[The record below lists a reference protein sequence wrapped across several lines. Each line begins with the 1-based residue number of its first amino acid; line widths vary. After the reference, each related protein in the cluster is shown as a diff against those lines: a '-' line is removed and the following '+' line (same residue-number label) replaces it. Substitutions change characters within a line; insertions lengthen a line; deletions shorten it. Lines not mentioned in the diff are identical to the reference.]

1 MSVSIGYAR
10 VSTEEQ
16 NLALQL
22 AALRKAGCAEVF
34 EDKASGSRAS
44 REGLSC
50 AIARCKRG
58 DVLVVW
64 KLDRLGRSL
73 RDLANL
79 IETLTERGICLKV
92 LAGHGA
98 MIDTQLSEGRLLL
111 GILSAIAEFERELIR
126 ERTKAGLRAARLRG
140 SALGRPRKLSRK
152 QINRAKQKIE
162 SGKHTR
168 GSVASQLGVHVTT
181 LRRALAEDAE
191 AA

>member
-98 MIDTQLSEGRLLL
+98 MIDTQL
-111 GILSAIAEFERELIR
+111 
-126 ERTKAGLRAARLRG
+126 
-140 SALGRPRKLSRK
+140 
-152 QINRAKQKIE
+152 
-162 SGKHTR
+162 
-168 GSVASQLGVHVTT
+168 
-181 LRRALAEDAE
+181 
-191 AA
+191 